1 MLENRNFLTV
11 LLSPLYLSL
20 SILFPPLF
28 RCIRGAHNCFF
39 DEKIRSKTIPK
50 HRKNSGT
57 SLNKD
62 MHYVRADEWI
72 AKIWAPKK
80 KRDMPP
86 TIDTGKANSKFR
98 VDQISLILPDV
109 RKKKAAPQGEAAG
122 YSLADN

>member
-1 MLENRNFLTV
+1 
-11 LLSPLYLSL
+11 
-20 SILFPPLF
+20 
-28 RCIRGAHNCFF
+28 
-39 DEKIRSKTIPK
+39 
-50 HRKNSGT
+50 
-57 SLNKD
+57 

-109 RKKKAAPQGEAAG
+109 RKKKLPHKVRQPDILWQTTNLRKRVGIQTR
-122 YSLADN
+122 